1 MKSMLNDHF
10 MIISIKNYSSLVKL
24 NISKTDFTND
34 GNNSSEISLN
44 LGDSIKTSFIDND
57 LLLIESNNL
66 EIRIDVDIDSIE
78 KTIARFKSDNNVTT
92 K

>member
-34 GNNSSEISLN
+34 GKNSSEISLN

>member
-1 MKSMLNDHF
+1 MLNDHF